1 VNNNRDKNKPSGA
14 AMFKLILIAGVF
26 VFLVWYL
33 FFPSNN
39 TTHSASTASQKN
51 RYINNHNKNII
62 TDTVSADTEAE
73 ALQHVAALY
82 RTMQKEMQAL
92 AQTNQALQRENQR
105 IVSQLQQEMQQWHS
119 QNSHQHQITSE
130 TETMQNQLQTAS
142 TGNNSAPAIYP
153 GQLANTID
161 DVLESDSNNHNGN
174 EVSSYDF
181 VTTSQQRSLQTH
193 NAAIA
198 IGTVEDLTTLS
209 ENHHALITLHDG
221 DRDKSKDNAKANDN
235 LHQNKASIAHYT
247 IPANGTAIDTTL
259 MTALV
264 GRVPYKGKV
273 TEPYPFKLIVGT
285 ENLAANGYKLPQIS
299 GMVVSGYATGE
310 LTTQSARGWITSVT
324 FIFTDG
330 TIHNVTSNQNN
341 NAHFTNENSLGFITD
356 SYGNPFIKG
365 ELITNAPKVLGTTI
379 ALNAAKG
386 AANAYAQS
394 QVTTQSN
401 NPLGNT
407 SSQVTG
413 NIKDF
418 LLGKAAEDSSQA
430 AMQWWQERIDSSLDV
445 IYIPAGKT
453 VAIHF
458 SKNIPIDY
466 HPAGRKLRHLPKAQ
480 QTTPNAWV
488 NQTLD

>member
-1 VNNNRDKNKPSGA
+1 VSEPNINSAQNINMSKNKKSSSVMLVITWGLLIGGLCFLA
-14 AMFKLILIAGVF
+14 KLL
-26 VFLVWYL
+26 L
-33 FFPSNN
+33 FPSTSNSI
-39 TTHSASTASQKN
+39 THNPSNLHNANSL
-51 RYINNHNKNII
+51 NKNII

-92 AQTNQALQRENQR
+92 TQTNQALQRENQR
-105 IVSQLQQEMQQWHS
+105 IVNKLQQEMQQWHS
-119 QNSHQHQITSE
+119 QNSHQRETTSE
-130 TETMQNQLQTAS
+130 TETMQNQSQAAS
-142 TGNNSAPAIYP
+142 TPVDNNSAPAIYP
-153 GQLANTID
+153 GQLLIGENRSID
-161 DVLESDSNNHNGN
+161 DNIERNADRSNGSDNDNS
-174 EVSSYDF
+174 D
-181 VTTSQQRSLQTH
+181 QQTLGVE
-193 NAAIA
+193 
-198 IGTVEDLTTLS
+198 IGSVEDLTTLS

-235 LHQNKASIAHYT
+235 LHQSKASIAYYT

-273 TEPYPFKLIVGT
+273 TEPYPFKLIVGA
-285 ENLAANGYKLPQIS
+285 ENLAANGYELPQIS

-324 FIFTDG
+324 FIFADG

-341 NAHFTNENSLGFITD
+341 NAYFTNENSLGFITD

-386 AANAYAQS
+386 AASAYAQS

-430 AMQWWQERIDSSLDV
+430 VM
-445 IYIPAGKT
+445 
-453 VAIHF
+453 
-458 SKNIPIDY
+458 
-466 HPAGRKLRHLPKAQ
+466 
-480 QTTPNAWV
+480 
-488 NQTLD
+488 